1 MNDFKARFL
10 TLPEILEH
18 SRERHGDRPLFG
30 LKQGGEWRWTTYAEF
45 AEQVDRARAGLA
57 ELGVSPGDAV
67 ALIAG
72 NRPEW
77 AIAAY
82 GCYGLGATVVPLYEA
97 QTDEAWHYILA
108 DSDATAALVASEEIA
123 TRLRSLPEAPPALE
137 HVVVFDVERDSPS
150 SSFAR
155 LLDRGA
161 SNPVPV
167 APIRPDD
174 PAGFVYTSGTTGDPK
189 GVLLSHRNMASNV
202 SAILEV
208 FPLEPTDRS
217 LSFLPWA
224 HAYGQ
229 MVELH
234 VILANGA
241 STAFAESTQT
251 IIANMPEVRPTM
263 LVSVPRVWNR
273 VYDGVHQRVASA
285 GGARKRLFDAAVA
298 NATRRRDLAA
308 RGRRSITA
316 EAKHWL
322 LDRLVLAKIR
332 ASFGGRLTYALTGGA
347 AIADEVAEFIDA
359 VGVLVYQ
366 GYGLS
371 ETSPVVTTNWP
382 GSLKLGTVGK
392 PIPGVRIEIDEEAG
406 DERGE
411 GEIIVHGHN
420 VMLGYHN
427 LPEATAEA
435 LTEEGGFRTGD
446 LGRVD
451 EDGFLA
457 ITGRV
462 KERYK
467 LLNGRYVVPTP
478 IEDRIGLSP
487 LVANAL
493 VHGANRPYNV
503 ALLTLDESV
512 LSEWAVAQ
520 GIGST
525 ELEAV
530 SQDARLHAHLEAEIE
545 RLTDD
550 DKSDERV
557 RRFAVIGEEFT
568 VENEM
573 LTPTLKL
580 KRRVI
585 VERYAEEIERLYE

>member
-1 MNDFKARFL
+1 MNDFEARFT

-18 SRERHGDRPLFG
+18 SRERYGDRPLFG
-30 LKQGGEWRWTTYAEF
+30 VKQGDEWRWTTYAEF

-57 ELGVSPGDAV
+57 QLGVSAGDAV

-77 AIAAY
+77 AIVAY

-108 DSDATAALVASEEIA
+108 DSDATVAVVASEEIA
-123 TRLRSLPEAPPALE
+123 TRLGSLPEAPPALQ
-137 HVVVFDVERDSPS
+137 HVVVFDAEQDRS
-150 SSFAR
+150 SCSFAR
-155 LLDRGA
+155 LLEQGA
-161 SNPVPV
+161 ANPVPL
-167 APIRPDD
+167 APIHADD
-174 PAGFVYTSGTTGDPK
+174 PASFVYTSGTTGDPK
-189 GVLLSHRNMASNV
+189 GVLLSYRNMAGNV

-208 FPLEPTDRS
+208 FPLEPKDRS

-224 HAYGQ
+224 HAFGQ

-251 IIANMPEVRPTM
+251 IVTNMPEVRPTT
-263 LVSVPRVWNR
+263 LVSVPRVWNQ
-273 VYDGVHQRVASA
+273 VYDGIHQRVASA

-298 NATRRRDLAA
+298 NAARRRDLAA
-308 RGRRSITA
+308 QGRRSA
-316 EAKHWL
+316 RADAKHWV
-322 LDRLVLAKIR
+322 LDRLVFAKIR
-332 ASFGGRLTYALTGGA
+332 AGFGGRLTYALTGGA

-359 VGVLVYQ
+359 VGVPVYQ

-382 GSLKLGTVGK
+382 GSRRLGTVGK
-392 PIPGVRIEIDEEAG
+392 PIPGVRVEINEEAG
-406 DERGE
+406 DEPGE

-427 LPEATAEA
+427 LPEATAEVFTA
-435 LTEEGGFRTGD
+435 DGGFRTGD

-451 EDGFLA
+451 DDGFLT

-478 IEDRIGLSP
+478 IEDKIALSP
-487 LVANAL
+487 IVVNAL

-503 ALLTLDESV
+503 GLITLDAGAVSG
-512 LSEWAVAQ
+512 WAAEQ
-520 GIGST
+520 GIGT
-525 ELEAV
+525 AELASV
-530 SQDARLHAHLEAEIE
+530 SQDARLHAYLEAEIE
-545 RLTDD
+545 RLTGNE
-550 DKSDERV
+550 KSYERV
-557 RRFAVIGEEFT
+557 HRFAVLREDFT
-568 VENEM
+568 VENDM

-580 KRRVI
+580 KRRII
-585 VERYAEEIERLYE
+585 VERYADEIERLYE